1 MPTSPDREWN
11 NLLDGLADNNVGG
24 ITEEDVRA
32 LAKFSKVSVA
42 EFGNSLYTVSTGLWT
57 GTLSSEEDANTA
69 QAPVYTKLI
78 NSGTGS
84 YLTSYNDLEVDTT
97 NGLFKYSSTN
107 AVAPRLFQMTWR
119 IEAYMPS
126 LQNLAVVFYY
136 VSDGDTFPTS
146 KRHIADRIWYMG
158 GDNVDGTI
166 TRGAESSGE
175 MTGGDNYSIAK
186 TSGSGYIYLAPGS
199 KVVPVLE
206 YYGPDALIEFNASY
220 HLGMHSLGSVE
231 VDADVTSYFTTAYW
245 DGVSNDVIDS
255 TFPTATERRLGS
267 LT

>member
-11 NLLDGLADNNVGG
+11 DLLDGLADNNVGG

-42 EFGNSLYTVSTGLWT
+42 EFGNSLYTVTTGAWT
-57 GTLSSEEDANTA
+57 GTLNTTPNTA
-69 QAPVYTKLI
+69 QIPVYAKLI
-78 NSGTGS
+78 NSGATS

-107 AVAPRLFQMTWR
+107 AVAPRLFQITWR
-119 IEAYMPS
+119 IEAYLPS
-126 LQNLAVVFYY
+126 LQNLAIVFYY
-136 VSDGDTFPTS
+136 VSDADTFPTS
-146 KRHIADRIWYMG
+146 TRHIADRIWYVN
-158 GDNVDGTI
+158 GDNVDGTV
-166 TRGAESSGE
+166 TRGSASSGE
-175 MTGGDNYSIAK
+175 MSGSGDDYNIAK

-206 YYGPDALIEFNASY
+206 YYGPDALIEIETSY
-220 HLGMHSLGSVE
+220 HLGIHSLGSVE
-231 VDADVTSYFTTAYW
+231 VDADDAYFTTAYW
-245 DGVSNDVIDS
+245 DGVSNKVIDS
-255 TFPTATERRLGS
+255 TFPTSTERRLGN